1 MFYVQ
6 ATLQEP
12 KGVSSMGKD
21 HLSKFPRE
29 AYVCWDTLPSR
40 ADVPCFRCIDDP
52 AIRPV
57 SREEAERLMLRCQE
71 VHGAMYD
78 HNLRIVPA

>member
-12 KGVSSMGKD
+12 KGAADMRKGEPSG
-21 HLSKFPRE
+21 FPRE
-29 AYVCWDTLPSR
+29 AYVCWDTLPGRSNF
-40 ADVPCFRCIDDP
+40 PCFRAIDDP

-57 SREEAERLMLRCQE
+57 SREEAERLASRCQE
-71 VHGAMYD
+71 VHGAPYD
-78 HNLRIVPA
+78 HNLRIVSA

>member
-6 ATLQEP
+6 ATLQQP
-12 KGVSSMGKD
+12 KGVSFTGEYQPSG
-21 HLSKFPRE
+21 FPRE
-29 AYVCWDTLPSR
+29 AYVFWDTLESR
-40 ADVPCFRCIDDP
+40 ADVPCFRDINDP

-57 SREEAERLMLRCQE
+57 SREEAERLMFRCQE

>member
-6 ATLQEP
+6 ATLQSP
-12 KGVSSMGKD
+12 KGGLIKD
-21 HLSKFPRE
+21 KDQPSGFPRE

-40 ADVPCFRCIDDP
+40 ADFPCFRGIDDP

>member
-12 KGVSSMGKD
+12 PNVSNMHNGEPAR
-21 HLSKFPRE
+21 FPRE
-29 AYVCWDTLPSR
+29 AYVTWDSL
-40 ADVPCFRCIDDP
+40 VPVFLGIDNP
-52 AIRPV
+52 PRPV
-57 SREEAERLMLRCQE
+57 SREEAESLLSECE
-71 VHGAMYD
+71 KVHGSMYN

>member
-12 KGVSSMGKD
+12 PGVRNMHKGEPAR
-21 HLSKFPRE
+21 FPRE
-29 AYVCWDTLPSR
+29 AYVTWDSLPTR
-40 ADVPCFRCIDDP
+40 TGVPVFLGIDNP
-52 AIRPV
+52 PRPV
-57 SREEAERLMLRCQE
+57 SRGEAERLLSECE
-71 VHGAMYD
+71 KVHGSMYN

>member
-12 KGVSSMGKD
+12 PGVRNMHKEEPAR
-21 HLSKFPRE
+21 FPRE
-29 AYVCWDTLPSR
+29 AYVTWEFLSERQP
-40 ADVPCFRCIDDP
+40 VFLGIDNP
-52 AIRPV
+52 PRPV
-57 SREEAERLMLRCQE
+57 SREEAERLLSECE
-71 VHGAMYD
+71 KVHGSMYN

>member
-12 KGVSSMGKD
+12 PGMPNRHKGEPAR
-21 HLSKFPRE
+21 FPRE
-29 AYVCWDTLPSR
+29 AYVAWDSLSMQP
-40 ADVPCFRCIDDP
+40 AFLGIDNP
-52 AIRPV
+52 PRPV
-57 SREEAERLMLRCQE
+57 SREEAESLLSECE
-71 VHGAMYD
+71 KVHGSMYD